1 VAALHTYTSEHS
13 DNFFNKLK
21 DCDNYEIFE
30 QSAIKKIIEFKWPLT
45 REYTIKK
52 QLIPY
57 LVFMFTFLIYMN
69 EVYVMRFDYA
79 GMDIVNYVFIVI
91 LGCMS
96 GYFFTL
102 EMKQLRNEGLDYLKS
117 FWNYLDLIP
126 PLTLSIFLPMELLGF
141 FDYRDQI
148 NVYLSEQAI
157 ASQFG
162 KTVEDPTVTIRTI
175 EGMLQSIL
183 SLIVWLKLLYFLR
196 IFKSTG
202 YYIRTITEVIKDM
215 RYFLLMLLLTFIA
228 FGDSMR

>member
-1 VAALHTYTSEHS
+1 
-13 DNFFNKLK
+13 
-21 DCDNYEIFE
+21 
-30 QSAIKKIIEFKWPLT
+30 
-45 REYTIKK
+45 
-52 QLIPY
+52 
-57 LVFMFTFLIYMN
+57 
-69 EVYVMRFDYA
+69 
-79 GMDIVNYVFIVI
+79 
-91 LGCMS
+91 
-96 GYFFTL
+96 
-102 EMKQLRNEGLDYLKS
+102 MKQLRNEGLDYLKS